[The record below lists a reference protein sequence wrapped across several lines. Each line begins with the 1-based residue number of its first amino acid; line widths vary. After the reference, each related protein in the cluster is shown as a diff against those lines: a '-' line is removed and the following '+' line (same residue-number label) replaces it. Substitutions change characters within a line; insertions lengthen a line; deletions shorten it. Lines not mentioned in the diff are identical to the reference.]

1 MRGLRQLTRR
11 LLSNVP
17 ENTVYGGPKPQT
29 PSQRVTL
36 ANLRQKYARGEPIT
50 MVTAYDYPSA
60 VHVDQ
65 AGIDICLVG
74 DSAAMVVHGHDTTLP
89 VTLELM
95 LSHCQAVA
103 RGATRPLLVG
113 DLPFGSYEAS
123 SNQVYLAYAFSLRFA
138 LQRFNTSGFSSNT
151 WRANLIYRMIN

>member
-1 MRGLRQLTRR
+1 MRGLRQLARR

-17 ENTVYGGPKPQT
+17 ENTVYGGPKPQS
-29 PSQRVTL
+29 PSRRVTL
-36 ANLRQKYARGEPIT
+36 ANLRQKHATGDPIT

-89 VTLELM
+89 VTLDLM
-95 LSHCQAVA
+95 LAHCQAVA

-123 SNQVYLAYAFSLRFA
+123 SNQVYVAHVFFIKHLCML
-138 LQRFNTSGFSSNT
+138 N
-151 WRANLIYRMIN
+151 